1 MLKRPL
7 HLGLTLL
14 VSQNIFNNVTWVSLI
29 YTPILNYSQY
39 ENGSVLCDNF
49 QSFPRSQRAR
59 HRWICEE
66 LVLSF

>member
-29 YTPILNYSQY
+29 YMPILNYSLY
-39 ENGSVLCDNF
+39 ENGSVQCDKVFHDHNEHGTDGF
-49 QSFPRSQRAR
+49 AKN
-59 HRWICEE
+59 
-66 LVLSF
+66 LY

>member
-14 VSQNIFNNVTWVSLI
+14 VSQKIFNNVTWVSLI

-39 ENGSVLCDNF
+39 ENGSV
-49 QSFPRSQRAR
+49 
-59 HRWICEE
+59 
-66 LVLSF
+66 